1 MAEFDIVGL
10 ENVIQRFQ
18 GLPRRVLE
26 AASKALYEEALRIM
40 AASQPLVP
48 VDTGLLRS
56 TGRVETE
63 NAPGPEAV
71 VKLSYGGNG
80 LAGYAVVVHERTDV
94 NHPVGQHH
102 YLSQPFFEATA
113 GMAERL
119 AASIRTHLGA

>member
-1 MAEFDIVGL
+1 M
-10 ENVIQRFQ
+10 RK
-18 GLPRRVLE
+18 PC
-26 AASKALYEEALRIM
+26 ASWQTVNLWC
-40 AASQPLVP
+40 QF
-48 VDTGLLRS
+48 DTGLLRS

-80 LAGYAVVVHERTDV
+80 LAPYAAIVHERLDV
-94 NHPVGQHH
+94 HHPVGQAK
-102 YLSQPFFEATA
+102 YLQMPFFEATA